1 MFEWVCPKCDRT
13 VLAEMTECP
22 HCAAMEAPGA
32 AAASATKPGARLARG
47 KSKFGWADVD
57 RGFRFGL
64 GFLAA
69 LALGFFLLFGAAW
82 VWDHPE
88 WMERLTLWMRRS

>member
-13 VLAEMTECP
+13 VLAELKECP
-22 HCAAMEAPGA
+22 HCAAELAEVA
-32 AAASATKPGARLARG
+32 AAATAAPAGKHRARPRR
-47 KSKFGWADVD
+47 KFGWADVD

-69 LALGFFLLFGAAW
+69 LAVGYFLLFGAAW
-82 VWDHPE
+82 AWDNPD
-88 WMERLTLWMRRS
+88 WMERLTRWLRMR